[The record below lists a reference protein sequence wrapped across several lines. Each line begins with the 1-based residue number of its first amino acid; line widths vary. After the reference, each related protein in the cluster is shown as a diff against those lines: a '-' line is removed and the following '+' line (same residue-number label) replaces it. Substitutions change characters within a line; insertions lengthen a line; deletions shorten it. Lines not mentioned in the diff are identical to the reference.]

1 MKCPDAELDEGG
13 SSGDVDEC
21 AKGVRWDSLPIA
33 SVANF
38 ASQNELPRVG
48 KTSNVSHLSEIEQ
61 GNYEQACSRLR
72 PPERRSSMDCSA
84 QLDTGFPGE
93 EEEPDGHMDLERNT
107 FLAQSPSSNIQQL
120 RSSQSSL
127 AQSVSLRRRQPRWS
141 QSQSGL
147 GRRSRKSSLQMSED
161 EIERLLSEG
170 GSESPTNARTLS
182 LLKSLSK
189 SEHSQGGSPKRSICM
204 PDLDNVVEHSG
215 VPPVLTQQ
223 CPILEAD
230 VENMDKASDAR
241 NLTEGTRP
249 QLGSIE
255 DSAMHSFDVTVSPM
269 DCSEGNRSPLLV
281 VINDSTEHLKV
292 RTVLMALAESQLEL
306 LANIMPQHAIQ
317 FLALESSEAV
327 PEHVGQLARAHKSA
341 TLMFMDICG
350 FTSMSKEVE
359 PVQVMAFL
367 NTLFSHF
374 DKLVDI
380 HGVHKVETAGDC
392 YIVSGGIMKQAADGL
407 GQAVVESHDP
417 KESARRVMEFA
428 KAILDVAEQVKM
440 PNTQQP
446 VRIRIGMHTGDVVSG
461 MIGTKLP
468 KFSLFGDAMNT
479 ASRMESTGVPGR
491 IHVSEA
497 TYNLLP
503 HAHGE
508 WEATGGVEVKGKG
521 LMESYLWI
529 PRLGKLSDSSQH
541 HKASPSIP
549 QSPGLGNAQQS
560 LPGPT
565 SPFPALGPAI
575 HLLCSPRSSH
585 AVMPFDLLH
594 TRERGWEQVSGQQFL
609 HAMTSIPESNFSSKI
624 IRTTQSLYLFGRGST
639 LPPALSPTAP
649 AQPNRMYESF

>member
-127 AQSVSLRRRQPRWS
+127 AQSEVS
-141 QSQSGL
+141 G
-147 GRRSRKSSLQMSED
+147 GGSRA
-161 EIERLLSEG
+161 ERLLSEG

-521 LMESYLWI
+521 RMESYLWNPQRI
-529 PRLGKLSDSSQH
+529 KPSRSQH
-541 HKASPSIP
+541 LSLQNASASIP
-549 QSPGLGNAQQS
+549 LLSGLRNVQQLGHS
-560 LPGPT
+560 LPL
-565 SPFPALGPAI
+565 PALYPAI
-575 HLLCSPRSSH
+575 HLLHNSKSLH
-585 AVMPFDLLH
+585 ANMPGGTLEQERGGEINTSFD
-594 TRERGWEQVSGQQFL
+594 TREKASGHQCL
-609 HAMTSIPESNFSSKI
+609 NAMRSISSI
-624 IRTTQSLYLFGRGST
+624 CSLL
-639 LPPALSPTAP
+639 
-649 AQPNRMYESF
+649 